1 MKLLRI
7 PVIAILAIGMV
18 ACGGSREDEL
28 TDALN
33 ELEESLESID
43 DDFSSSSDNEWS
55 TVEGDGFEIDIP
67 GHMEEMYD
75 LNAEAAL
82 QYGYVEQVGYEVQ
95 EHYLIVLMETK
106 EEIASYE
113 LDMEFDAM
121 SYRDISVESLRDGL
135 DSYTVLTDNPE
146 VETINGMDCVKNEM
160 RGALGEV
167 NVYYQLGVFEGE
179 NAFYQVLTWTVEE
192 QKSSFKSDMEASID
206 SFTEL

>member
-1 MKLLRI
+1 MKLFKLS
-7 PVIAILAIGMV
+7 VVAVLALGMA
-18 ACGGSREDEL
+18 ACGGTREDEVE
-28 TDALN
+28 DMMN
-33 ELEESLESID
+33 ELNESLENLGND
-43 DDFSSSSDNEWS
+43 ESSEGGWS
-55 TVEGDGFEIDIP
+55 TVEGDGFEIDVP

-75 LNAEAAL
+75 LNAEASL
-82 QYGYVEQVGYEVQ
+82 QYGYVAEVGSEVR

-135 DSYTVLTDNPE
+135 DSYEVLTTEPK

-160 RGALGEV
+160 RGSLGAV

-192 QKSSFKSDMEASID
+192 QKSYFVNDMEQSID
-206 SFTEL
+206 SFKEL

>member
-1 MKLLRI
+1 MKLFRI

-33 ELEESLESID
+33 ELEETFENLDEEM
-43 DDFSSSSDNEWS
+43 SSSDDEWS

-135 DSYTVLTDNPE
+135 DAYTVLTEDPV
-146 VETINGMDCVKNEM
+146 VETVNGMDCVKNEM

-192 QKSSFKSDMEASID
+192 QKSNFKSDMEASID
-206 SFTEL
+206 SFSEL